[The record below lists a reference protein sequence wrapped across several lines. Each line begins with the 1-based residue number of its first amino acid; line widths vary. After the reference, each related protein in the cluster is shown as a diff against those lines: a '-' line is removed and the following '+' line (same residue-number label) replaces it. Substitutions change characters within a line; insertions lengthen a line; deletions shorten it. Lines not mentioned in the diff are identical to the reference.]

1 MGRSAPHFLNLIL
14 IFYSFSDVASG
25 VTIVEPLLFEQAE
38 TNIVAATAKITKNL
52 FIVGLLE
59 GFLT

>member
-1 MGRSAPHFLNLIL
+1 MEGTQSFHHSIIN
-14 IFYSFSDVASG
+14 YQSFSDTASG
-25 VTIVEPLLFEQAE
+25 VTIVEPLLEQAE

-52 FIVGLLE
+52 FMVGLLE

>member
-1 MGRSAPHFLNLIL
+1 MEEPKFFHYVFSCY
-14 IFYSFSDVASG
+14 YSFSDVASG
-25 VTIVEPLLFEQAE
+25 VTIVEPPLLEQAE